1 MDRVE
6 NKENGSLLFKV
17 RIEVILIFYYIWW
30 NKRGISDKNF
40 MLVDVNVEE
49 YKGMISFFF
58 DLVFVLNN
66 INEFENNSY

>member
-1 MDRVE
+1 
-6 NKENGSLLFKV
+6 
-17 RIEVILIFYYIWW
+17 
-30 NKRGISDKNF
+30 

>member
-6 NKENGSLLFKV
+6 NKGNGSLLFKV
-17 RIEVILIFYYIWW
+17 RIEVILIFYYIQW

>member
-6 NKENGSLLFKV
+6 NKGNGSLLFKV
-17 RIEVILIFYYIWW
+17 RIEVILIFYYIQW
-30 NKRGISDKNF
+30 NKRGICDKNF

>member
-6 NKENGSLLFKV
+6 NKGNGSLLFKV

>member
-6 NKENGSLLFKV
+6 NKGNRSLLFKV
-17 RIEVILIFYYIWW
+17 RIEVILIFYYIQW